1 MRHWEA
7 RKHDD
12 CNWTKPWQHRR
23 QTTQPTIIIAS
34 FGGKKNPPYLIRP
47 RQATDFHYGIRTPIL
62 DSTTTKTQQEII
74 RAKIYTK
81 VESEIEAVI
90 MKREDKLHELKE
102 RHDKMG

>member
-34 FGGKKNPPYLIRP
+34 FE
-47 RQATDFHYGIRTPIL
+47 
-62 DSTTTKTQQEII
+62 QEII

-81 VESEIEAVI
+81 VESEVEAVI